1 MRKKKKNKGGNGMTI
16 EGLSRRG
23 TLMVEV
29 VIKVVK
35 IVR

>member
-1 MRKKKKNKGGNGMTI
+1 MTI